1 METVYQI
8 VPAGMRPLYLRRES
22 RFSGRRLRT
31 SRTRAGAPLCD
42 RPVARAVHTDERRIC
57 APSQSTA
64 SRRHAGRSSPSGTL
78 SFTATAAW
86 RPAGGVSR
94 YGAVSKLFT
103 FLGAS
108 LGSAVGWWLGARVG
122 IMTAFIAS
130 MGGTGGGMYAG
141 RRIAGLL
148 LE

>member
-1 METVYQI
+1 M
-8 VPAGMRPLYLRRES
+8 
-22 RFSGRRLRT
+22 
-31 SRTRAGAPLCD
+31 
-42 RPVARAVHTDERRIC
+42 
-57 APSQSTA
+57 
-64 SRRHAGRSSPSGTL
+64 
-78 SFTATAAW
+78 
-86 RPAGGVSR
+86 
-94 YGAVSKLFT
+94 SKLFT

-130 MGGTGGGMYAG
+130 MVRTGVGMYAG